1 MPLIRF
7 KECLRGKIVSSISLK
22 TKEFGNKMTK
32 NEEEIIKLERK
43 LVIKESP
50 EQEHELTSSNKAWGT
65 LNAY

>member
-1 MPLIRF
+1 
-7 KECLRGKIVSSISLK
+7 
-22 TKEFGNKMTK
+22 MTK